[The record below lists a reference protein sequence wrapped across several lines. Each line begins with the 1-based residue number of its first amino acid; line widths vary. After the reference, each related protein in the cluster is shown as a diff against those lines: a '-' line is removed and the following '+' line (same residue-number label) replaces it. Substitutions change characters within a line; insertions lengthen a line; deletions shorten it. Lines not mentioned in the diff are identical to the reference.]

1 MRFKY
6 RIRNHPFTEAG
17 CLLKP
22 RAISY
27 ISMKPTLLVVMFLLT
42 SFAVVHTNYA
52 SVHLN
57 EMDIIHNFASSYNP
71 HEPILISGNQ
81 DFIDQSWPGNGSE
94 VDPFIIEG
102 LNISSPQIPI
112 DIRYVD
118 VHFIIK
124 DCFLQA
130 TTWNYTI
137 NLIHADNGKIE
148 DCVIYSGYGGIKVDY
163 SDNLTITKIN
173 VTAMNWAPAEFQHS
187 NNVNVTGCNFFESE
201 ANGFPMQVGISYCE
215 DSIVNDCFFDTAVLQ
230 IGRCSNLTVINN
242 VFVNG
247 GITISAASGS
257 ESTFDYTI
265 TGNSA
270 NSKPILFLEDATDLT
285 INAEDY
291 AQVILLQCYNI
302 VVQNGNMEDVSYGVQ
317 LLYSTFCSIED
328 LVTHGTTQAVRAQY
342 SNNTLISGCTV
353 EVGHGFGISV
363 YYSYDC
369 IVQDNTVFGY
379 SSGGSKL
386 IYLASCYD
394 SVVQRNQLSGVTFT
408 GIEVSGYDCSVLENT
423 ITSCFT
429 GIRLSGVR
437 LKIEGNIILKTSD
450 DYVQPPDSKGILAAP
465 LWNSTIIDND
475 FLNGDDWGILYL
487 GNGTQFIGNRF
498 IDNFGI
504 GLEIYMGS
512 TNNTIHGNLFD
523 RNYGGNAID
532 NGFSNQWDDGVN
544 SGNSWSDYDQE
555 TGGPYEIPGTAN
567 SQDRYPIVDT
577 DAPVISH
584 PIDVTYTISETIVNV
599 TWLVSDTFPA
609 QYWLYHNG
617 EILHQGTWISGSL
630 SFSINVTLGP
640 YHNVTLV
647 LSDLRGLIS
656 SDTVM
661 LTLQGSGP
669 GGPIE
674 IDPLILTVSVGVLVV
689 LVLAIVVFRK
699 RK

>member
-1 MRFKY
+1 MTSKVY
-6 RIRNHPFTEAG
+6 
-17 CLLKP
+17 L
-22 RAISY
+22 
-27 ISMKPTLLVVMFLLT
+27 KPTLLVVMFLFISYTTLV
-42 SFAVVHTNYA
+42 ADYA
-52 SVHLN
+52 STQSN
-57 EMDIIHNFASSYNP
+57 EVEVIHNFASSYTQ
-71 HEPILISGNQ
+71 HGPIFISTNQ

-94 VDPFIIEG
+94 VNPFVIEG

-112 DIRYVD
+112 DVRYVD
-118 VHFIIK
+118 VHFEIR

-137 NLIHADNGKIE
+137 NLFHAYNGKIK

-163 SDNLTITKIN
+163 SDNLTMTETN
-173 VTAMNWAPAEFQHS
+173 VTAMNWAVAEFQYS
-187 NNVNVTGCNFFESE
+187 NNVNVTVCSFLESE

-215 DSIVNDCFFDTAVLQ
+215 DSIVSDCFFDTAVLQ
-230 IGRCSNLTVINN
+230 IGRCSNLTVTNN

-247 GITISAASGS
+247 GITISATSGS
-257 ESTFDYTI
+257 EPIFDYTI

-270 NSKPILFLEDATDLT
+270 NGKPILFLEDTIDLT
-285 INAEDY
+285 INADNY
-291 AQVILLQCYNI
+291 AQVILLQCDSI
-302 VVQNGNMEDVSYGVQ
+302 VVQNGNMGHVSYGVQ
-317 LLYSTFCSIED
+317 LLYSTFCSIEN

-342 SNNTLISGCTV
+342 SNNTLVSGCTAQ
-353 EVGHGFGISV
+353 VGHGFGISI

-369 IVQDNTVFGY
+369 VVQDNILFGDA
-379 SSGGSKL
+379 SGGSKL
-386 IYLASCYD
+386 IYVASCYD

-408 GIEVSGYDCSVLENT
+408 GIEVSGYDCSVLDNT

-429 GIRLSGVR
+429 GIRLSGAR
-437 LKIEGNIILKTSD
+437 LNIEGNKIVETSD

-475 FLNGDDWGILYL
+475 FLYGDDWGILYL

-523 RNYGGNAID
+523 RNYGGNALD

-555 TGGPYEIPGTAN
+555 TGGPYEILGTAS
-567 SQDRYPIVDT
+567 SQDRYPLADI
-577 DAPVISH
+577 DAPEISH
-584 PIDVTYTISETIVNV
+584 PTDVTYTISETIVNV
-599 TWLVSDTFPA
+599 TWQVSDTFPS

-617 EILHQGTWISGSL
+617 EILHQGTWTSGSL
-630 SFSINVTLGP
+630 SFSINVTIGP
-640 YHNVTLV
+640 SHNVTLV
-647 LSDLRGLIS
+647 LSDLRGLLS

-661 LTLQGSGP
+661 LTLQDSGP

-674 IDPLILTVSVGVLVV
+674 IDPLILIVGGGVSVV
-689 LVLAIVVFRK
+689 LVLAIVFFRK